1 MTFVHAPTRSEF
13 RDALIDIAPALLA
26 GIPMGLLFGAL
37 AFAKG
42 ISPLEVLLMST
53 LVFAGGAQFA
63 ALGLWQYPLPIL
75 ALLISTLLI
84 NARHILM
91 SASLAPKLRHF
102 TPLQR
107 LLGFGLM
114 ADENWALAERRA
126 TRRPLTT
133 GYYLGM
139 AVVFWANWVLW
150 SFMGALLG
158 PTLGDPSRF
167 GADFAFVAI
176 FIGLVV
182 AVSRGRR
189 HALGI
194 IIASAAAASLV
205 HAMIGS
211 PWHVLS
217 GALAGTAA
225 AFLLHRPESTR

>member
-1 MTFVHAPTRSEF
+1 MTLVHAPTRSEF

-26 GIPMGLLFGAL
+26 GMPMGLLFGAL
-37 AFAKG
+37 AVAKG
-42 ISPLEVLLMST
+42 ISPLEVLLMSS

-63 ALGLWQYPLPIL
+63 ALGFWQMPLPIL

-91 SASLAPKLRHF
+91 SISLAPKLRPF

-126 TRRPLTT
+126 TRRPLTA

-150 SFMGALLG
+150 SFTGALLG

-182 AVSRGRR
+182 AVSKGRR
-189 HALGI
+189 NSIGI
-194 IIASAAAASLV
+194 VIASGATAAVLHTV
-205 HAMIGS
+205 IGS

-225 AFLLHRPESTR
+225 AALLHRRGERP